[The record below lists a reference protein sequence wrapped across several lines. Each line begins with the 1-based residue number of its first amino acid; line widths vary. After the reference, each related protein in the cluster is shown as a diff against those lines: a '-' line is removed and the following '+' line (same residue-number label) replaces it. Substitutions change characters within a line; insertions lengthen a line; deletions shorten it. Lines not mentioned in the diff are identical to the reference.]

1 MLKCVYLLSRGV
13 EPELVFSAENLISE
27 NFIEALKTLEA
38 FQVTMTE
45 EQTRW
50 TDANMELN
58 VYQALT
64 QFSLFSKP
72 WKIGKIGRDF

>member
-50 TDANMELN
+50 TDANM
-58 VYQALT
+58 
-64 QFSLFSKP
+64 
-72 WKIGKIGRDF
+72 